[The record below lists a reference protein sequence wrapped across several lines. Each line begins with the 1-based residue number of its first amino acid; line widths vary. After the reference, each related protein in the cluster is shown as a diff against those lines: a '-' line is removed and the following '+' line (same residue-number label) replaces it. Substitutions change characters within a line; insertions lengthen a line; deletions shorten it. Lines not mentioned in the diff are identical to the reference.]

1 MATKRPIIGCATYRK
16 RVSQDN
22 PIDVYGL
29 MPSYTEA
36 LAAAGGIPLLIPLGL
51 SEEDLCTIFERIDG
65 LMIPGGGDV
74 KPETYKGQWHD
85 TLWGIDPERDRT
97 EFFLIRTAIEQQKPM
112 LAICRGIQVFNVA
125 MGGTLWEDIPG
136 LVPDAMKHN
145 TPNGQPRNQLV
156 HKVTVKPDSV
166 LANALGAIEC
176 WVNSL
181 HHQAIRKLAPGL
193 ESTATAPDGLIEA
206 VEMTQHPFALGVQ
219 WHPENLVQDDPLM
232 RSLFEGFVEAA
243 AN

>member
-97 EFFLIRTAIEQQKPM
+97 EFFLILFAGAYRCLM
-112 LAICRGIQVFNVA
+112 L
-125 MGGTLWEDIPG
+125 LWGEHSGKIF
-136 LVPDAMKHN
+136 
-145 TPNGQPRNQLV
+145 
-156 HKVTVKPDSV
+156 
-166 LANALGAIEC
+166 
-176 WVNSL
+176 
-181 HHQAIRKLAPGL
+181 QAWFL
-193 ESTATAPDGLIEA
+193 
-206 VEMTQHPFALGVQ
+206 TQ
-219 WHPENLVQDDPLM
+219 
-232 RSLFEGFVEAA
+232 
-243 AN
+243 